1 MNTNTKTGPGKA
13 GYDVVIVGARC
24 AGAATAMLLAKNGVS
39 VLAVDRKACG
49 ADTLSAHALMRPAVS
64 QLSRWGLLEPLVQA
78 GTPVIASTVFHYGEE
93 QMRSDV
99 SPEPGLPGLIA
110 PRRALLDRLLCD
122 AARQAG
128 AEIVHDTAVID
139 LVKAA
144 DGRVAGVVLRGE
156 DGGLA
161 TIRAGLVVGADGIN
175 SLVARIG
182 QAATLARGRAAATHI
197 YGYVRSEDDSECHR
211 HFGERAGAF
220 VIPTNRG
227 QTCLGVSVSTRRFDT
242 ELRGRLAQAR
252 LTVLDEIDP
261 ELAMWAWQSSIGE
274 VQAYCGAPGLLR
286 EASGPGWVLVGDA
299 GFYHDPVGSHGISDA
314 FRDAE
319 SLAHAILAGGQA
331 AMARYGAERDQMAKP
346 MLEVTDAM
354 AGFDLPLPELE
365 KRHSQLALVMKTEMA
380 LLERRRQ
387 RRPRLAA

>member
-1 MNTNTKTGPGKA
+1 MNTTTKTGPSKA

-49 ADTLSAHALMRPAVS
+49 SDTLSAHALMRPAVS
-64 QLSRWGLLEPLVQA
+64 QLRRWGLLEPLVQA
-78 GTPVIASTVFHYGEE
+78 GTPVMTSTVFHYGET
-93 QMRSDV
+93 RSEV

-122 AARQAG
+122 AAQQEG
-128 AEIVHDTAVID
+128 AEIVHDTAAID
-139 LVKAA
+139 LVRAA
-144 DGRVAGVVLRGE
+144 DGRVTGVVVRCE
-156 DGGLA
+156 DGRLI
-161 TIRAGLVVGADGIN
+161 TIRAGLVIGADGIN

-182 QAATLARGRAAATHI
+182 QAATIARGRAAATHI
-197 YGYVRSEDDSECHR
+197 YGYVRSEDDSASHW

-220 VIPTNRG
+220 VVPTNRG

-242 ELRGRLAQAR
+242 ELRGRLAHAR
-252 LTVLDEIDP
+252 LTVLDEVDP

-274 VQAYCGAPGLLR
+274 VQAYRGAPGFLR
-286 EASGPGWVLVGDA
+286 EASGPGWAVVGDA

-319 SLAHAILAGGQA
+319 SLAHAILAGGQV
-331 AMARYGAERDQMAKP
+331 AMARYGEERDQLAKP
-346 MLEVTDAM
+346 ILEVTDAM

-365 KRHSQLALVMKTEMA
+365 KRHKQLALVMKTEMA

-387 RRPRLAA
+387 RRPRMAA